1 MVASGRASVRLE
13 TINRE
18 AVTLLGMAG
27 NPNTQSQWLSTAFDA
42 GINIFFFYNLS
53 FSGMI
58 AGLRPLLKRERER
71 VIVATGTESRDPF
84 EMRRQLDR
92 IKAQLQVSV
101 IDLFFAEYIS
111 PSDGTDDVM
120 GVGGALDEIWRWRE
134 EGAVRYVG
142 ATVHAR
148 SLALKLIAS
157 RKVEVLM
164 HRYNMAH
171 RGAVAEVLPAAMD
184 AGIPVVAF
192 TCTRWGSLLKGH
204 PEWAGE
210 IPTAVDCY
218 RYALCHPAIDV
229 ALTAP
234 ASLDE
239 LQGNLEV
246 MKEPMA
252 VDAGQIT
259 SWESYG
265 DLVYGSG
272 ADAFETKWP

>member
-1 MVASGRASVRLE
+1 M
-13 TINRE
+13 
-18 AVTLLGMAG
+18 
-27 NPNTQSQWLSTAFDA
+27 
-42 GINIFFFYNLS
+42 
-53 FSGMI
+53 
-58 AGLRPLLKRERER
+58 
-71 VIVATGTESRDPF
+71 
-84 EMRRQLDR
+84 
-92 IKAQLQVSV
+92 
-101 IDLFFAEYIS
+101 
-111 PSDGTDDVM
+111 
-120 GVGGALDEIWRWRE
+120 DEIWKWRE
-134 EGAVRYVG
+134 EGTVRYVG
-142 ATVHAR
+142 ATVHDR
-148 SLALKLIAS
+148 PLALKLIAS
-157 RKVEVLM
+157 GKVEVLM

-171 RGAVAEVLPAAMD
+171 RGAVAEVLPAAIG
-184 AGIPVVAF
+184 AGVPVVAF

-218 RYALCHPAIDV
+218 RYALCHPAVDV

-239 LQGNLEV
+239 LQGNLGV

-272 ADAFETKWP
+272 TDAFETKWP